1 MNKYSF
7 EITHSKDCSE
17 SRIKFLFR
25 VFFALI
31 GQFSPVKVYLWPV
44 FRKILG
50 SQAAFETTSESQA
63 VIAKPKQAP

>member
-7 EITHSKDCSE
+7 ENTHSKDCSE

-31 GQFSPVKVYLWPV
+31 GRFSPVTVYSWPV
-44 FRKILG
+44 FGTILG
-50 SQAAFETTSESQA
+50 SQAAFGTTSESQA
-63 VIAKPKQAP
+63 VIAKP